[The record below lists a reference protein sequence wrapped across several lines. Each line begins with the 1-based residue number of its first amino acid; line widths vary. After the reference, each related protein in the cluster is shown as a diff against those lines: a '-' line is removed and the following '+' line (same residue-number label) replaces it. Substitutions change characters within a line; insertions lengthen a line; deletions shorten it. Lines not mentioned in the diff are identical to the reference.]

1 MSPATQRAEG
11 RTFRSGP
18 YLRQLFSQ
26 AELMDARLQQD
37 ICARIQQARKE
48 AGYTQQEMA
57 DLLGMTMRG
66 YQNYES
72 TRVPFRWLDKIAELT
87 GKSQEWLLRGDV
99 EQPAEATPSRSELL
113 ELKQETQATRA
124 AVESLQQEIRELR
137 RSLLPNKQASG

>member
-1 MSPATQRAEG
+1 MSADTTRAAG
-11 RTFRSGP
+11 RTVRSGA

-26 AELMDARLQQD
+26 AELMDARLQRD
-37 ICARIQQARKE
+37 ICSRIQQARKE

-87 GKSQEWLLRGDV
+87 GKSQEWLLRGDL
-99 EQPAEATPSRSELL
+99 EAATPSLTPAVVVDRLDQL
-113 ELKQETQATRA
+113 EQS
-124 AVESLQQEIRELR
+124 VESLRLLVVEALDAAAER
-137 RSLLPNKQASG
+137 RVAR